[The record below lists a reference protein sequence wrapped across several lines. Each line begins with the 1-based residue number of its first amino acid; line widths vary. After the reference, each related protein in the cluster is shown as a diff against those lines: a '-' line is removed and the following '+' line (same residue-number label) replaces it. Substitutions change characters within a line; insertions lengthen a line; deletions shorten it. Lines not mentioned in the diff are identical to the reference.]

1 MSKEIVSMLAVAA
14 AVVAVGYFVSRKGAA
29 APIIG
34 GTQIK
39 SPETILNGAD
49 PGEPGWGWSYY
60 TNGVAISPEGVYYL
74 NGQPVWKP

>member
-29 APIIG
+29 PAIG